1 MVHAFPY
8 RRSLEMK
15 KFSLLFALLCFYNCE
30 RTEEEVSVFWEDEF
44 YPKVF
49 FSYPGRF
56 VPIGKKRIVR
66 DEILRI
72 IRETKESIY
81 MHIYSFS
88 DPEIESELIQ
98 ANQRGVRLELMGEWG
113 KSYPISILPFLKY
126 WKGTGLQHTKVLVSD
141 QSLVFI
147 GTGNFT
153 YYGLEQDHNGYLEFK
168 LNRKEWENFYS
179 FLKEDYPFPVLKIAG
194 LEFWNSPQEG
204 SLIQTRLFDSIL
216 SSRHSIRY
224 LIFDHYDPILSSAFT
239 RTNHGSIS
247 GIYDRPVD
255 PEGKILSGIPGIEIM
270 EDGNEDILDDPT
282 IGKGGLLHH
291 KTMILD
297 DLEVLTGSYNYSLS
311 ARDSNREILIAMKD
325 TRIAK
330 EFKQEWENIR
340 NKSKRVETA
349 AAELATDSNYTFDP
363 VTGQICRSET
373 QPADLFLEIGF
384 LWFRWNNLYRWKDES
399 CKSITDYISISSRH
413 FGGKNE
419 FPKDGTENL
428 GIQSFFINGKTGF
441 SLPKSDLMEEF
452 HSSILKPSR
461 FLRPDYFLGS
471 AGVWIFPTE
480 SELFELISGKL
491 PQHVWILERG
501 KLPRKL
507 GVLLED
513 GVYYLSESVS
523 SNSGVV
529 LIEYEDLGLYFCY
542 KAINYNLSWPEQIL
556 FSVYNYREGLGLSY
570 QYSKSD
576 SAFFS
581 EQGLPNQRRK
591 NLCVISL

>member
-8 RRSLEMK
+8 GRSLEMK
-15 KFSLLFALLCFYNCE
+15 KFSLLFVLFCFYYCE
-30 RTEEEVSVFWEDEF
+30 RTEEEVSVFWEDEL

-56 VPIGKKRIVR
+56 IPVGKKRIVR

-98 ANQRGVRLELMGEWG
+98 ANRRGVRLELMGEWG
-113 KSYPISILPFLKY
+113 KTYPISILPFLKY

-153 YYGLEQDHNGYLEFK
+153 SYGLEQDHNGYLEFK
-168 LNRKEWENFYS
+168 LNRKEWDNFYS
-179 FLKEDYPFPVLKIAG
+179 FLKEDYPFPVLKIRG
-194 LEFWNSPQEG
+194 LEFWNSPEEG
-204 SLIQTRLFDSIL
+204 ILIQNRLFDSAL
-216 SSRHSIRY
+216 SSRQSIRY
-224 LIFDHYDPILSSAFT
+224 LIFDHYDPILSSGFT
-239 RTNHGSIS
+239 RANHRSIS
-247 GIYDRPVD
+247 GIYNRPVD
-255 PEGKILSGIPGIEIM
+255 PEGKILSGIPEIEIM

-325 TRIAK
+325 ARIAQ

-340 NKSKRVETA
+340 NKSKRIEA
-349 AAELATDSNYTFDP
+349 AASELQSNTYTFDP
-363 VTGQICRSET
+363 EKDQICRSEAQT
-373 QPADLFLEIGF
+373 EDSFLEIGF
-384 LWFRWNNLYRWKDES
+384 VWFRWNNLYRWKDEF

-419 FPKDGTENL
+419 FPKDGTEDL
-428 GIQSFFINGKTGF
+428 GIQSFSINGKIGF
-441 SLPKSDLMEEF
+441 SIPKSDLMKEF
-452 HSSILKPSR
+452 HSSILKPSL

-471 AGVWIFPTE
+471 AGAWVFPNG
-480 SELFELISGKL
+480 SELEGLISGNE

-513 GVYYLSESVS
+513 GIYYLSESVS

-529 LIEYEDLGLYFCY
+529 LVEYENFGLYFCY
-542 KAINYNLSWPEQIL
+542 KAINYNLNWPEQIL
-556 FSVYNYREGLGLSY
+556 FAVYNYKEGLSLSDR
-570 QYSKSD
+570 YSGSD
-576 SAFFS
+576 SVFFS
-581 EQGLPNQRRK
+581 EQGLPNRRRK